1 MKVIVWDLLKVETM
15 TRYETQI
22 GQEQSAEEEEDGSAE
37 LLFTHQGH
45 TERVNDVRWNPQ
57 DAGVIASVGNDHTVQ
72 VWKISDSLFKDDIL
86 DDSLLE

>member
-1 MKVIVWDLLKVETM
+1 MKVIVWDLLKVETSVG
-15 TRYETQI
+15 YEEQI

-37 LLFTHQGH
+37 LMFTHQGH

-57 DAGVIASVGNDHTVQ
+57 EEGVISSAGNDHTVQ
-72 VWKISDSLFKDDIL
+72 VWKISDSLFQDDIL